1 MVSPPWPAASHLQA
15 LAAEAGLMAAEAS
28 TEGGRGGGRVP
39 HRGRGGRR
47 TKTKNMLL
55 EGRGRIKKGIEIEY
69 YVYFEMNFMWMTK
82 QNLV

>member
-1 MVSPPWPAASHLQA
+1 
-15 LAAEAGLMAAEAS
+15 MAAEAS